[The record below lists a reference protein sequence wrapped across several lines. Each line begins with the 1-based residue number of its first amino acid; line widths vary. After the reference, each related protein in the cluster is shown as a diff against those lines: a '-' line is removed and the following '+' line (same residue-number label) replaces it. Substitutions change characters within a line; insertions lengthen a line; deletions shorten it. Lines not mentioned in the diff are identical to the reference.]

1 MMEESGDEIIWQMG
15 KILCKVRLCQTWY
28 KTQDCRCDLQTIRG
42 VLPSSNHMCGSNG
55 GGVAVVSSGTDLLS
69 NRKAIP
75 AAHICSAPR
84 RKHFGHGVGGPEGR
98 YSLPTKVG
106 EYSVF
111 MVRKKMD
118 RSKRTVGKSQITT
131 TGEKKRENKETNP
144 ARRLHE
150 ALLPWLEPPDLH
162 GTCQRV
168 SLGCLCALCMILPAL
183 LRCTRLQVAR
193 LAQRSL
199 PGSA

>member
-1 MMEESGDEIIWQMG
+1 MADG
-15 KILCKVRLCQTWY
+15 KDSLQSKDSARLGTRPKIVAVTY
-28 KTQDCRCDLQTIRG
+28 KQLEVFFPGQIT
-42 VLPSSNHMCGSNG
+42 CGSNG

-111 MVRKKMD
+111 MVRKKMG

-131 TGEKKRENKETNP
+131 MGEKKGRMKKPT
-144 ARRLHE
+144 LHE
-150 ALLPWLEPPDLH
+150 GCMKHCCPGWSLLSSMAPVRGYHWD
-162 GTCQRV
+162 V
-168 SLGCLCALCMILPAL
+168 SVLPA
-183 LRCTRLQVAR
+183 
-193 LAQRSL
+193 
-199 PGSA
+199 

>member
-1 MMEESGDEIIWQMG
+1 M
-15 KILCKVRLCQTWY
+15 TY
-28 KTQDCRCDLQTIRG
+28 KQLEVFFPRQIT
-42 VLPSSNHMCGSNG
+42 CGSNG

-111 MVRKKMD
+111 MVCKKMG

-150 ALLPWLEPPDLH
+150 ALLPRLEPPELH

-168 SLGCLCALCMILPAL
+168 SLGCLCAPCMILPAL
-183 LRCTRLQVAR
+183 LQCTRPQVDR

>member
-111 MVRKKMD
+111 MVCKKMG

-131 TGEKKRENKETNP
+131 MGEKKGRMKKPT
-144 ARRLHE
+144 LHE
-150 ALLPWLEPPDLH
+150 GCMKHCCPGWSLLSSMAPVRGYHWD
-162 GTCQRV
+162 V
-168 SLGCLCALCMILPAL
+168 SVLPA
-183 LRCTRLQVAR
+183 
-193 LAQRSL
+193 
-199 PGSA
+199 